1 MKINVKKI
9 VKTGTDLWN
18 KYGNTVNE
26 VAEKVKQQIEDTK
39 ARKESGEAP
48 KSTLET
54 GKEMLGLYGNTVI
67 NAVNTATDGKYRD
80 TIGIVSQV
88 VENVIPENNMGNV
101 NLDEG
106 VEEVDTEEVPAEVD
120 GEEDTF
126 FEDSTS
132 KLSDAVKAAANGG
145 FQDPEAVM
153 NALCAL
159 GEVAN
164 DTVKYVAEQET
175 KQEEIR
181 AQRDVAIA
189 QINATSECIKAYLE
203 KTFDERSAIFSKQF
217 EVVDEALRT
226 GNTEMLAMSLQSIN
240 ALAAQSPF
248 KNLADIGQ
256 VKQALTT
263 GDTEWDI

>member
-18 KYGNTVNE
+18 KYGDTVTE
-26 VAEKVKQQIEDTK
+26 VAGKVKKQVEETK
-39 ARKESGEAP
+39 ERKKAGEEP
-48 KSTLET
+48 KSALET
-54 GKEMLGLYGNTVI
+54 GKEMLGLYGDTVI
-67 NAVNTATDGKYRD
+67 NAVNNATDGKYS
-80 TIGIVSQV
+80 GAMNVVSQV
-88 VENVIPENNMGNV
+88 KDKVSPE
-101 NLDEG
+101 
-106 VEEVDTEEVPAEVD
+106 EEVETVEAEEMPN
-120 GEEDTF
+120 EESGGKDTF
-126 FEDSTS
+126 FEDSTN
-132 KLSDAVKAAANGG
+132 KLSDAVKAAAEGG
-145 FQDPEAVM
+145 FQDPEAVVS
-153 NALCAL
+153 ALTAL

-164 DTVKYVAEQET
+164 DTIKYVAEQET

-181 AQRDVAIA
+181 AKRDVAIA